1 MTRYGPYTAAALAL
15 AMATPAATAI
25 AGPSDAQITIGW
37 AETVDTLN
45 PATTGARNVGPI
57 LANIFDTMIWLTP
70 DFEIAPLLA
79 TQWSVSEDGL
89 TYTFDLREDVTFHD
103 GEPFNAAAVVENIRY
118 IKDEDTQSKISPGL
132 LGPCASAEAVGE
144 FQVTF
149 TCTEPFAPFLTQL
162 GSPYLGIQS
171 PKAIATHGAD
181 LGQHPTGTGPFKFV
195 SWEPNQSVVVERFD
209 DYNWMSPA
217 VGHEGPAPIKKIT
230 FQIVPNPQSRVSQFQ
245 SGQSQIM
252 QQTPG
257 AYWKAF
263 TASNQY
269 QTMPVP
275 ISGMGIFA
283 PINASKAPTDDLRVR
298 QAIMHAVNIDGVIQ
312 LAEAGVYEPSRTPL
326 SKGMV
331 GYAPELA
338 DMYPHDLDKATALLM
353 EAGWEK
359 LDGMWQK
366 NGEPLTIE
374 LTAIATKAH
383 YGAIA
388 QAIQGY
394 LREFG
399 MDASVAQLATPA
411 WLAANVNGDISMT
424 PLQYVGVDPDLLH
437 FWFLPDQ
444 YFNWSHWTDPELTK
458 VINNARTIQDVKART
473 KAYQDAQRMIMENA
487 VMLPIRENADLMT
500 MSKSIDG
507 VTHSGGGF
515 QYFGAASIKD

>member
-1 MTRYGPYTAAALAL
+1 MERYRPYAIATFAL
-15 AMATPAATAI
+15 AMSAQTATAI
-25 AGPSDAQITIGW
+25 AQPTDAEITVGW

-45 PATTGARNVGPI
+45 PATTGARNVGP
-57 LANIFDTMIWLTP
+57 LVANMFDTLVWVTA

-79 TQWSVSEDGL
+79 TSWRVSDDGL
-89 TYTFDLREDVTFHD
+89 TYTFDLRDDVTFHD

-118 IKDEDTQSKISPGL
+118 ITDEDTQSKVSLGL
-132 LGPCASAEAVGE
+132 LGPCVSAEAVAE
-144 FQVTF
+144 YQVAL
-149 TCTEPFAPFLTQL
+149 TCAEPFAPLLTQV
-162 GSPYLGIQS
+162 GSPYMGIQS
-171 PKAIATHGAD
+171 PKAIATYGAD

-195 SWEPNQSVVVERFD
+195 SWEPNQSVVMERFD
-209 DYNWMSPA
+209 DYAWMSP
-217 VGHEGPAPIKKIT
+217 VLGHEGPASIAKIT

-245 SGQSQIM
+245 SGQSQVM

-263 TASNQY
+263 TASDQY
-269 QTMPVP
+269 QTVPIP

-298 QAIMHAVNIDGVIQ
+298 QAIMQAVNIEGVIQ
-312 LAEAGVYEPSRTPL
+312 LAEAGVYEPSYTPL

-338 DMYPHDLDKATALLM
+338 DMYPHDLDKAAALLE
-353 EAGWEK
+353 EAGWSK
-359 LDGMWQK
+359 SDGMWQK
-366 NGEPLTIE
+366 DGQPLKIE

-383 YGAIA
+383 YGALA

-399 MDASVAQLATPA
+399 MDASVEQLATPA
-411 WLAANVNGDISMT
+411 WLAANVNGDASMT

-444 YFNWSHWTDPELTK
+444 YFNWSHWSNPELTEI
-458 VINNARTIQDVKART
+458 INNARSLQDVKERAA
-473 KAYQDAQRMIMENA
+473 AYQDAQRIIMENA
-487 VMLPIRENADLMT
+487 VIMPIRENADLMT
-500 MSKSIDG
+500 MAKSIEG
-507 VTHSGGGF
+507 LTYSGGGF
-515 QYFGAASIKD
+515 QYFGTASVAE